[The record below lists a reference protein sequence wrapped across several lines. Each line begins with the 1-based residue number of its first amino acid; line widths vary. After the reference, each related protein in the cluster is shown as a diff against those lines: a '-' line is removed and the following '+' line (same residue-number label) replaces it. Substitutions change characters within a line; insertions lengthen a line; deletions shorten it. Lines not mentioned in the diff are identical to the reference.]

1 MFSSAF
7 SAPSHFRPRLLISGE
22 SDQGHSSHVAPA
34 YYTAGRAQFT
44 AWTCQHSM
52 LSVLETQRSLVHRR
66 TAPSII
72 YMPHIVQWWQ
82 ASGYTVKAT
91 FLTLLQ
97 DLPPTSP
104 ILLLATADC
113 AAHDIPQEVTD
124 LFTSFREMYNMRNP
138 TSDERRE
145 FFTELL
151 LVNAVKPPPKRK
163 QIVQPWQKRVDSE
176 GSVNTE
182 PQSISQ
188 FTDHIYGGFHSKNNR
203 PRLSKSFQW
212 PNPNNPELT
221 ETEEFKLRESEE
233 ATLRELRIFLREV
246 LSRIA
251 LERKFRNFAK
261 AVDPEEVPDYF
272 AVIKNPMDL
281 STMMNKIN
289 MHEYTSAKDFLVDI
303 DLITS
308 NALEYNP
315 DQDPSDR
322 QIRNYACELKDMAYA
337 IIDAEMDSDFEQTCV
352 DIATSRIER
361 GGGTNSKDAPSFYR
375 TLPQLQRQQAQ
386 EVAKRNPMPNLRIT
400 PCSRT
405 LLSPNR
411 TKKKRRRSAWSRGCI
426 PKPKKKEPKLTA
438 GTDGG
443 ENDEDREESKEEE
456 NGMENGEEEDEEEKV
471 GEDEEE
477 DKEDNSD
484 KDNYR
489 GRDKSSED
497 VEMGDGQEEEEEEE
511 EEEDGERQNEE
522 EGREDENTEKSNSN
536 QLEKI
541 QSEKTGNWAD
551 LNNGIVDD
559 SDDESIKSAPAN
571 VKESSQ
577 IVDESGDGNSQMNG
591 IDGTPNESSND
602 GSEKREDE
610 TQEDGGEEENTSGIQ
625 EQILSLTKPAEIPLR
640 RVTRR
645 MLADHNSPGP
655 WKSWTNQ
662 NQI

>member
-1 MFSSAF
+1 MLLDDVDFRLGPSHVRPSPEKTFNLSAF

-34 YYTAGRAQFT
+34 ILHRLEGLPVHCLDLPALYAVSARNPEESCAQVFHE
-44 AWTCQHSM
+44 A
-52 LSVLETQRSLVHRR
+52 RR

-138 TSDERRE
+138 TADERRE

-163 QIVQPWQKRVDSE
+163 QIAAKALEVIPVA
-176 GSVNTE
+176 E
-182 PQSISQ
+182 PQQ
-188 FTDHIYGGFHSKNNR
+188 PQR
-203 PRLSKSFQW
+203 
-212 PNPNNPELT
+212 LT

-322 QIRNYACELKDMAYA
+322 QIRNYLWLKDMAYA

-438 GTDGG
+438 ETDGG
-443 ENDEDREESKEEE
+443 ENEEDREESKEEE
-456 NGMENGEEEDEEEKV
+456 NGMENGEEEDDEEEEEEEKV
-471 GEDEEE
+471 GEHGD

-511 EEEDGERQNEE
+511 GEEDGERQNEE

-536 QLEKI
+536 QLEEI

-571 VKESSQ
+571 VKESSHV
-577 IVDESGDGNSQMNG
+577 VDKRGDGNSSQMNG

-602 GSEKREDE
+602 GSEKQVDE
-610 TQEDGGEEENTSGIQ
+610 TQEDGGDEVNTSGIQ

-645 MLADHNSPGP
+645 MLADHNSTRAV
-655 WKSWTNQ
+655 KSWTNQ